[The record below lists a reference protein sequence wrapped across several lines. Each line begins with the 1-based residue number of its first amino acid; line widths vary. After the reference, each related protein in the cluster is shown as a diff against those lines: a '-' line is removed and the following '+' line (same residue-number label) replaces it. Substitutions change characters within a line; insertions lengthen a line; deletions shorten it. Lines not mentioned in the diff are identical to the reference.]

1 MLRIKWNPTL
11 RGTRINQ
18 FFSGAFQELFT
29 LLCARLEALA
39 PVVICGV
46 RTQVSGKIEYVGSI
60 QKIIIHNLFIIHR

>member
-1 MLRIKWNPTL
+1 MLRVKWNPTL
-11 RGTRINQ
+11 RGTRSNQ

-46 RTQVSGKIEYVGSI
+46 RTQVCYNNFIHI
-60 QKIIIHNLFIIHR
+60 QLS